1 MVKIY
6 GEYITL
12 GQLLKKEDFISS
24 GSEAKIFLL
33 ENNIKVNNIVEA
45 RRGKKLYAGD
55 VVEIN
60 DKTLVIENENWVNK
74 FIKF

>member
-1 MVKIY
+1 MVKIH
-6 GEYITL
+6 GEFITL

-45 RRGKKLYAGD
+45 RRGKKLYVGD

-60 DKTLVIENENWVNK
+60 NKKLVIENENWVNK

>member
-60 DKTLVIENENWVNK
+60 DKTLVIENEN
-74 FIKF
+74 